1 MHANL
6 LILAFFRTVSLHSLA
21 PDVVIIGILEML
33 MTVLRTRFLKAALW
47 GVTEL
52 SNTLEKHKINIPKK
66 LHLIVDDDHNVI
78 NLSVY
83 TALIALLL
91 KHDVNQII
99 GCNTQLF
106 HYENFRNKLFETV

>member
-47 GVTEL
+47 GVTEF

-66 LHLIVDDDHNVI
+66 LYLIVDDDHNVI